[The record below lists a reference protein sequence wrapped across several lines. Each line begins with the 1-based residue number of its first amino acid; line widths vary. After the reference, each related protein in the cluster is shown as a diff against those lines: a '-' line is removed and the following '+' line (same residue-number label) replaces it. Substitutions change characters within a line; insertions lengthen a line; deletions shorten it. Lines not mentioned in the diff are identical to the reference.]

1 MSINEGVKRMEA
13 IVRGQEERLKKLQKN
28 KKELED
34 KYISTKTSNLE
45 RERIQ
50 MRLTSLLHQISHLQK
65 AIKSQISLASRVKEN
80 VGKLKTAKNRM
91 NKLKAKEPNKKA
103 NATRSNRPATSFFSR
118 LFAKKPAAAAAG
130 NTTTTTNTA
139 TRKNHLSAKER
150 KELQNFENELIREF
164 GPITQANLNQAAREM
179 EAENAMKE
187 KLKLNVRKAKNEKQ
201 IKYYEN
207 MLSALNNH
215 SGMRNLTNEE
225 EKELNAYLAQL
236 EGGSSGRRSTRR
248 RR

>member
-1 MSINEGVKRMEA
+1 MEA
-13 IVRGQEERLKKLQKN
+13 IVRGEEERLKKLLKT

-34 KYISTKTSNLE
+34 KYISTKTSDLE

-50 MRLTSLLHQISHLQK
+50 MRLKSLLNQIAYLQK
-65 AIKSQISLASRVKEN
+65 AIKGQISLSTRVQEN
-80 VGKLKTAKNRM
+80 VEKFKTAKNRM
-91 NKLKAKEPNKKA
+91 NKLKAKEPNKKP
-103 NATRSNRPATSFFSR
+103 NTTRSNRSVTSFFSR

-130 NTTTTTNTA
+130 NTTTTTTNA

-164 GPITQANLNQAAREM
+164 GPITQANLNRAAEEM

-207 MLSALNNH
+207 MLSALNKPF
-215 SGMRNLTNEE
+215 SGMNTVTENEVN
-225 EKELNAYLAQL
+225 KYLAQL
-236 EGGSSGRRSTRR
+236 EGGKSRRKSRKASRRRATRR